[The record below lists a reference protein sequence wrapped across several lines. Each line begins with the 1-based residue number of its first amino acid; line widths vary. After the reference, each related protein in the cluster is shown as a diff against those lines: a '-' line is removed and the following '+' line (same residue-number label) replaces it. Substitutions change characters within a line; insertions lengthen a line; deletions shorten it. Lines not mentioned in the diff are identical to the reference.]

1 MQFQVWIKWLGW
13 MDSNHR
19 MQGSKPCA
27 LPLGDTPTNSLYYLY
42 YMVLYMVLFF
52 SIRLSNALIAYALVT
67 VFAVRQR
74 IHARCHKAMPKSG
87 L

>member
-1 MQFQVWIKWLGW
+1 
-13 MDSNHR
+13 
-19 MQGSKPCA
+19 
-27 LPLGDTPTNSLYYLY
+27 LYYLY